1 MSQENQKQANSQM
14 GSDMPVNQ
22 AVNIVGTPNSNTD
35 ATIATLTSIIII
47 LVQQMTA
54 QANQLEN
61 LARAQ
66 ANQFENLARA
76 QEERFENQAR
86 AQEERFENLTQQIT
100 AQGQQITAQG
110 QRIAYLT
117 QQFAERNSVSSR
129 VRDQIYPR

>member
-1 MSQENQKQANSQM
+1 MSQENQNQANSQM

-54 QANQLEN
+54 QANQL
-61 LARAQ
+61 
-66 ANQFENLARA
+66 ENLARA

>member
-1 MSQENQKQANSQM
+1 M

-66 ANQFENLARA
+66 
-76 QEERFENQAR
+76 
-86 AQEERFENLTQQIT
+86 EERFENLTQQIT